1 MPRRVMQGVVV
12 KDAKDKTISVLV
24 ERSVK
29 HPVYKKYIKRSKKF
43 LAHDEANRSRQ
54 GDVVSIVESRPFS
67 KRKTWVLLDDTGASV
82 QGVSV

>member
-29 HPVYKKYIKRSKKF
+29 HPVYKKYVKRSKKF

-67 KRKTWVLLDDTGASV
+67 KRKTWVLLDDAGLPTQGASV
-82 QGVSV
+82 

>member
-29 HPVYKKYIKRSKKF
+29 HPVYKKYVKRSKKF
-43 LAHDEANRSRQ
+43 LAHDETNRSRQ
-54 GDVVSIVESRPFS
+54 GDVVSIVESRPLS
-67 KRKTWVLLDDTGASV
+67 KRKTWVLVEDAGSAH
-82 QGVSV
+82 QGVSS

>member
-43 LAHDEANRSRQ
+43 LAHDEGNRSRQ
-54 GDVVSIVESRPFS
+54 GDLVSIVESRPLS
-67 KRKTWVLLDDTGASV
+67 KRKTWILIDDAGSADQGAS
-82 QGVSV
+82 S

>member
-43 LAHDEANRSRQ
+43 LAHDEGNRSRK
-54 GDVVSIVESRPFS
+54 GDLVSIVESRPLS
-67 KRKTWVLLDDTGASV
+67 KRKTWILIDDAGSADQGAS
-82 QGVSV
+82 S